1 MVEKIINKIE
11 NKLDSAFK
19 TLNDINNK
27 INRIKEEMDDS
38 GIPDNRNK
46 ITK

>member
-19 TLNDINNK
+19 TLNDVNNK
-27 INRIKEEMDDS
+27 INQIKEEMNGS
-38 GIPDNRNK
+38 RIPNNRNK